1 MKRLI
6 LLCVFFA
13 LTGCATSV
21 PVKMNFPQAPESL
34 KEACVDLQQ
43 LDPNT
48 KKLSE
53 VVAVVSKNYGQY
65 QECQVKVNSWIDWYN
80 TQKKIFE
87 DIK

>member
-1 MKRLI
+1 MKYVVIALA
-6 LLCVFFA
+6 LCLSA
-13 LTGCATSV
+13 CATSV
-21 PVKMNFPQAPESL
+21 PVKMSFPQAPETL
-34 KEACVDLQQ
+34 KESCPDLQQ

-53 VVAVVSKNYGQY
+53 VVANVSANYGQY
-65 QECQVKVNSWIDWYN
+65 QECQVKVTSWIEWYN